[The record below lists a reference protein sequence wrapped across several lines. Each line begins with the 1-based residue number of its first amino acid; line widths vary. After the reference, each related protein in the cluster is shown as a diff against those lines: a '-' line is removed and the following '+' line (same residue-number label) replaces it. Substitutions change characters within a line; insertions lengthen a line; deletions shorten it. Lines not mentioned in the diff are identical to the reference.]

1 MFEMFFLAGMMHYEE
16 PEDCILEVQKFERK
30 HGDLLHKCSEE
41 VQFCVPRIGAM
52 ARHFVGPYR
61 LKRLACQCIGRFL
74 ASHGLSWKNLTGMI
88 SLCLD

>member
-41 VQFCVPRIGAM
+41 V
-52 ARHFVGPYR
+52 
-61 LKRLACQCIGRFL
+61 
-74 ASHGLSWKNLTGMI
+74 
-88 SLCLD
+88 